1 MSFRGTRRRQQR
13 GRRRRQWKSRLR
25 RHWWWQLHPAG
36 GTNDRPP
43 HPRGWGGYDETFC
56 GGWVSWVICEGVGS
70 RRHNT
75 SIFRGRG
82 LRRSAILSADTTR
95 CAASTLGTVDVC
107 TGIARPP
114 VCLPPLV
121 FCGGI
126 ARPSSAPQQA
136 RIPLHTHANIV
147 VRSWGHALTHTALP
161 VTMLTRKAIH
171 NHCNRTGPAAREMSA
186 ASTTC
191 AVRARHTRH
200 VRPVQ

>member
-1 MSFRGTRRRQQR
+1 M
-13 GRRRRQWKSRLR
+13 
-25 RHWWWQLHPAG
+25 
-36 GTNDRPP
+36 
-43 HPRGWGGYDETFC
+43 
-56 GGWVSWVICEGVGS
+56 ICERVGS

-191 AVRARHTRH
+191 AQRGPSGGAASGVCVCCGRVTGRGRSAPSREAQCTIG
-200 VRPVQ
+200 VLVMPVIAFLKPSIYGVSSPRCPNAL